1 MSIVTQDIGKPLS
14 GIEIFES
21 RGSTVHTHY
30 DGREIQRIFYLRP
43 ASMAPA
49 VIAAMQGSVVSGQG
63 IEGATVHRL
72 FPARDP
78 YYDECYC
85 SEVKMTYVDPRAN
98 SSSDSLEL
106 NHPVLFTPDPEFRHG
121 IFMQKL
127 NDIKD
132 TPAGGCF
139 LTASYRP
146 LITGWEPGQSL
157 ANEFVSNID
166 QRFDWVNPHFT
177 PTVRTVPWP
186 DGFRIATGEG
196 LIKSWTAT
204 VPDEV
209 AEPVNIPV
217 IEFTVKRLFVATPEF
232 DLLNALLN
240 TVNKEAWP
248 NQAGA
253 SASMGTYKE
262 SIPQFP
268 AGTLRFDNY
277 EIIEHASPVP
287 AGPVWYEIVYH
298 FSWLSLKAKPVFD
311 DQGELSGDNGL
322 ADVTWNHVLMRP
334 LIPTVETT
342 DAGKIKVDRAL
353 GWYYVVKVKRPE
365 WLIDFALSISVG
377 LLTGRLL
384 QIRLTV
390 GPLYTLADFDPLFKL
405 NP

>member
-1 MSIVTQDIGKPLS
+1 MSIVTLDIGKPLS
-14 GIEIFES
+14 GIETFES

-30 DGREIQRIFYLRP
+30 DGREIQRIFYLKP

-63 IEGATVHRL
+63 IDGATVHRL

-85 SEVKMTYVDPRAN
+85 SEVKMTYVDPRAIAE
-98 SSSDSLEL
+98 SDSLKL
-106 NHPVLFTPDPEFRHG
+106 NHPVLFTPDPEFRHR

-146 LITGWEPGQSL
+146 LITGWKPGQSL
-157 ANEFVSNID
+157 EGEFESAID

-186 DGFRIATGEG
+186 DGFRIATGATVGG
-196 LIKSWTAT
+196 LTAGWTAT

-217 IEFTVKRLFVATPEF
+217 IEFTVKRLFVAKPEF
-232 DLLNALLN
+232 GLLNALMN

-248 NQAGA
+248 NAQGA
-253 SASMGTYKE
+253 AASMGTYKN

-268 AGTLRFDNY
+268 PGTLRFDSY

-287 AGPVWYEIVYH
+287 AGPVWYELVYH
-298 FSWLSLKAKPVFD
+298 FSWLSLVDKPVFNNLGD
-311 DQGELSGDNGL
+311 LSGDNGL
-322 ADVTWNHVLMRP
+322 AVVTWNHVLMRP
-334 LIPTVETT
+334 LTPITGQPIR
-342 DAGKIKVDRAL
+342 GLPL
-353 GWYYVVKVKRPE
+353 GWYYVMKTQQPD
-365 WLIDFALSISVG
+365 WLVDH
-377 LLTGRLL
+377 LLTITIGAPLL
-384 QIRLTV
+384 MLFDIRLTV
-390 GPLYTLADFDPLFKL
+390 GPLYSFADFDPLFKL